1 MQILFSS
8 KVPTRAI
15 RAVWRIF
22 ISLSGPLSFFFFAFP
37 PHTYRVHFLDR
48 SVLLFI
54 WLWIQFGFL
63 RSSFNFPCTNISA
76 AFSDSISSSIFFFLY
91 LNLLY
96 FYSVLHSILSH
107 VSAAPSPFSGPLP
120 MISESPFPP
129 FIPHWKTL
137 TLACIF

>member
-8 KVPTRAI
+8 KVLAPLEQSEEYLFPFR
-15 RAVWRIF
+15 V
-22 ISLSGPLSFFFFAFP
+22 LSRFFFAFP

-63 RSSFNFPCTNISA
+63 RSSFNFPCTNIST
-76 AFSDSISSSIFFFLY
+76 AFSDSVSSSIFFSLY

-107 VSAAPSPFSGPLP
+107 VSAAPSAFSGLLP
-120 MISESPFPP
+120 MISKSPFPP
-129 FIPHWKTL
+129 FIPAEKH
-137 TLACIF
+137 